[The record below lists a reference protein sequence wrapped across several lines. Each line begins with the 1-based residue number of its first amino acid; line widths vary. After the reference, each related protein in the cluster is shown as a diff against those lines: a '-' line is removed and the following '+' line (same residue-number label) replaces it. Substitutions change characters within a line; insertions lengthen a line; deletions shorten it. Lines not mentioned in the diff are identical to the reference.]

1 MKTSKFIQNNVI
13 YLYHPQEKKKKK
25 QYYANLNG
33 KDINGNR
40 KFWHTV
46 KPFFSKKIKSRESVT
61 LTEKRKQFLKKIK

>member
-1 MKTSKFIQNNVI
+1 MKTVKFIQNNVI
-13 YLYHPQEKKKKK
+13 YLYHYQEKKKKHNTMQTLMK
-25 QYYANLNG
+25 R
-33 KDINGNR
+33 ISTSNR

>member
-1 MKTSKFIQNNVI
+1 MKTGKFIQNNVI
-13 YLYHPQEKKKKK
+13 YLYHSQEKKKK
-25 QYYANLNG
+25 QYYANLNE